1 MAGAISRWRFGRH
14 LAARPGAAIVVA
26 IGLLAASLALAF
38 HTETVARR
46 EHTRQ
51 LVVQSQ
57 ILAGSVAAALA
68 FDDRSTAQEYVDALR
83 VNPEIDAA
91 GVYALSG
98 GRVAGFAT
106 GPAALPAT
114 NRLAA
119 PREAGGEIEVTAPV
133 VQNGMALGSVY
144 LRAPIEP
151 WTRRLSRYIGIGIIL
166 VMAALLVAGLGS
178 SYAAATEANRRL
190 KAEMEARRKAEEAL
204 RQSQKMEAM
213 GQLTGGVAHDFNNLL
228 MAASS
233 GLELL
238 DRTQDAARRT
248 RLKQG
253 IREALDRGAKLTQQL
268 LTFARRSPVK
278 PEVVD
283 IGQRVASLRSLLE
296 RSLREDIT
304 ISTALPGDLWPVK
317 VDVSQFEVAL
327 LNIAINARD
336 AMPQGGAI
344 ALDARNVPGEEG
356 AEDRVELSVRDEGIG
371 MPPELI
377 DKVFEPFFTTKGVG
391 HGTGLGLSQVYGFA
405 RAAGG
410 TVQIDSVEGE
420 GTTVTL
426 VLPRS
431 LEPLSAV
438 EQPAGEPCSPDGRRC
453 RVLLAEDDGQV
464 AEMVGQMLQ
473 DLGYEMRR
481 VADAAEALALIDRGF
496 EADVL
501 LSDMVMPGEMGGLDL
516 ARAARARRPGLPV
529 LLMTGYSAAAA
540 DVAEENIALLA
551 KPFRLDALGRALA
564 RLLDSEQN

>member
-1 MAGAISRWRFGRH
+1 MAGAITRWRFGRH

-91 GVYALSG
+91 GVYALHG

-106 GPAALPAT
+106 GPTPLPAT
-114 NRLAA
+114 NRIAA
-119 PREAGGEIEVTAPV
+119 PREAQGEIEITTPV

-151 WTRRLSRYIGIGIIL
+151 WTRRLSRYVGIAIIL

-178 SYAAATEANRRL
+178 SYATATETNRRL
-190 KAEMEARRKAEEAL
+190 KAEIAARREAEEAL

-238 DRTQDAARRT
+238 DRTEDTARRT

-268 LTFARRSPVK
+268 LTFARRSPVN

-283 IGQRVASLRSLLE
+283 IGERIATLRDLLE
-296 RSLREDIT
+296 RSLREDIA
-304 ISTALPGDLWPVK
+304 IAVELPDDLWPVK
-317 VDVSQFEVAL
+317 VDVSQFDVAL

-344 ALDARNVPGEEG
+344 TISARNVPGDHD
-356 AEDRVELSVRDEGIG
+356 EDRVELSVRDEGVG

-410 TVQIDSVEGE
+410 TVRIDSVEGE
-420 GTTVTL
+420 GAAVIL

-431 LEPLSAV
+431 FEAVSASPEPAV
-438 EQPAGEPCSPDGRRC
+438 ARCSSDGRRC
-453 RVLLAEDDGQV
+453 RVLLAEDDAHV
-464 AEMVGQMLQ
+464 AEMVGQMLE
-473 DLGYEMRR
+473 DLGYEAHR
-481 VADAAEALALIDRGF
+481 VTDAAAALALIDRGF
-496 EADVL
+496 ATDVL

-516 ARAARARRPGLPV
+516 ARAARQRRPDLPV
-529 LLMTGYSAAAA
+529 LLMTGYSAAASA
-540 DVAEENIALLA
+540 AAEEKITLLA
-551 KPFRLDALGRALA
+551 KPFRLEALGQALA
-564 RLLDSEQN
+564 RLLDAGQG